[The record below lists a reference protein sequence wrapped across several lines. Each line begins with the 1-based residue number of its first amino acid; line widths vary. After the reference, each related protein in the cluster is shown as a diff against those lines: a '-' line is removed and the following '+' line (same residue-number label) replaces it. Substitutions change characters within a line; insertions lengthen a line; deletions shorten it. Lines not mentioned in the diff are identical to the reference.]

1 MNARAAMLWRLART
15 CQQGQGKEPVSC
27 RIVGVIHSHK
37 RNGLKDLANAPRPRL
52 QPEILAGP
60 DIAIRFLTLG
70 RWFILP
76 YHASKYRMPL
86 TALSRW
92 RRPHGLIESYRSA
105 GLLPA

>member
-15 CQQGQGKEPVSC
+15 CQQGQGKEPVSR

-52 QPEILAGP
+52 QPEILAGS

-70 RWFILP
+70 RSFILP
-76 YHASKYRMPL
+76 YHACRATHSAGTGTFK
-86 TALSRW
+86 
-92 RRPHGLIESYRSA
+92 RSA
-105 GLLPA
+105 KIRPPITVISAIEKG